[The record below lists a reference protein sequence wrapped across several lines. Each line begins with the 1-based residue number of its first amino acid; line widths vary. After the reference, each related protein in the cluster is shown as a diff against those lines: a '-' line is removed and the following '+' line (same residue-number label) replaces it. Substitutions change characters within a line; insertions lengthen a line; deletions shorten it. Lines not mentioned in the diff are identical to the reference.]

1 MYGSLL
7 VTTDIDA
14 AATTPKEVLERRLV
28 KKGNIA
34 APQVWVSWID
44 FLASATTWED
54 YNMLGQRFSDAL
66 AWGQASPLAGEV

>member
-1 MYGSLL
+1 VYGSLL

-34 APQVWVSWID
+34 IPQVRVSWTD
-44 FLASATTWED
+44 FLALVTIWED

-66 AWGQASPLAGEV
+66 AWG